1 MVFVKHGNGRKNWGI
16 TRASQTIS
24 CYKCGTVIELGAV
37 FYSKATKRRVAKNS
51 VKHICEKCYEKQFIT
66 V

>member
-24 CYKCGTVIELGAV
+24 CYKCGTVIELGEF
-37 FYSKATKRRVAKNS
+37 FYSRVTKRCGKNS
-51 VKHICEKCYEKQFIT
+51 VKHLCEKCYEKQFIT